1 MDSKKSPLIHT
12 TFLQA
17 KMHIYEVKSFK
28 LNNRKKK
35 GETEK
40 GEVFGIYFKSC

>member
-28 LNNRKKK
+28 LNNRKKGGKQKK
-35 GETEK
+35 GKCLAFTL
-40 GEVFGIYFKSC
+40 SC